1 MAFSQ
6 TASINVL
13 PHKNVHPAVS
23 HTWLLQLLLSSLT
36 NSPPYCEAFIS
47 TLFVSFTAATKWHSL
62 LRFGSWWEEGPLG
75 GRNHELNI
83 SQTVAYPP
91 CFARA
96 IPSKTMG
103 NKGLAMCPYV
113 HVRNSMFPLFS
124 LLFPPSSHCNHHK
137 QPKPTPQLNHSL
149 TSKSPHQC
157 ILTVLQK
164 QH

>member
-23 HTWLLQLLLSSLT
+23 YTWLLQLLLSSLT

-62 LRFGSWWEEGPLG
+62 LRFDSWWEEGPLG

-83 SQTVAYPP
+83 CQTVAYPP
-91 CFARA
+91 PPAMQEPYPPKQWAIRAWPCARMFMYETLCF
-96 IPSKTMG
+96 PFS
-103 NKGLAMCPYV
+103 LSY
-113 HVRNSMFPLFS
+113 FPLPLVVTITS
-124 LLFPPSSHCNHHK
+124 NLNQLLN
-137 QPKPTPQLNHSL
+137 L
-149 TSKSPHQC
+149 TIP
-157 ILTVLQK
+157 
-164 QH
+164 